1 MLLITIIKKCW
12 NISAIKILKIPLIN
26 CEINFISSE
35 NCVISSAT
43 EKTKFPK
50 TDAKLYVPVVTLS
63 TAYNAKLL
71 QQLKSGFKR
80 TINWNKNESKVPIQA
95 PKRYLDF
102 LFDPNFQVANRL
114 FVLLFE
120 NKNDRTVHTAYYLPT

>member
-1 MLLITIIKKCW
+1 MLVP
-12 NISAIKILKIPLIN
+12 LKYLSNFQRTLEIPLIN

-43 EKTKFPK
+43 EKTKFPI
-50 TDAKLYVPVVTLS
+50 TDAKLYVLVVTLS
-63 TAYNAKLL
+63 TPYNAKLL

-95 PKRYLDF
+95 PNPYLDF
-102 LFDPNFQVANRL
+102 LIDPNFQVAKRL
-114 FVLLFE
+114 FVSLFE
-120 NKNDRTVHTAYYLPT
+120 NKNDRTVHTEYYLPTQK